1 MQHAG
6 FLGLVH
12 IFFMKIFI
20 YQRKEILTM
29 TAKIETGELP
39 RMLTIREIA
48 STGLLPEHALRQ
60 LVREGKIPC
69 VFAGR
74 KALICFDR
82 LCEILASGELR

>member
-1 MQHAG
+1 
-6 FLGLVH
+6 
-12 IFFMKIFI
+12 
-20 YQRKEILTM
+20 M

-39 RMLTIREIA
+39 KMLTIVA

-74 KALICFDR
+74 KALICFSR
-82 LCEILASGELR
+82 LCEMLASGELR

>member
-39 RMLTIREIA
+39 KMLTIRQVA

-82 LCEILASGELR
+82 LCEMLVSGELR

>member
-1 MQHAG
+1 
-6 FLGLVH
+6 
-12 IFFMKIFI
+12 
-20 YQRKEILTM
+20 M

-39 RMLTIREIA
+39 KMLTIREVA

-74 KALICFDR
+74 KALICFSK
-82 LCEILASGELR
+82 LCELLASGELR